1 MYLLAS
7 SVVTIACART
17 KTFEYAADLENFA
30 HWFPGVIGI
39 VAHDE
44 LSFATPGKQY
54 VETVAVPL
62 RGNRTVMIRVVEASA
77 PMRVVT
83 EGDLPLLLP
92 RMEIEFQDVGGNSC
106 EVRWRMLSR
115 NENMLV
121 RYTVL
126 PLAGWLMG
134 RRATMGLRNLKWRLE
149 GSAPKS
155 FAG

>member
-17 KTFEYAADLENFA
+17 KTFDYAADLENFA

-39 VAHDE
+39 VAQDE
-44 LSFATPGKQY
+44 LSLATPGKQY

-62 RGNRTVMIRVVEASA
+62 RGNRTVLIRVVDASA

-92 RMEIEFQDVGGNSC
+92 RMEIEFHDVGGNSC

-115 NENMLV
+115 NENVLV
-121 RYTVL
+121 RCTVL

-134 RRATMGLRNLKWRLE
+134 RRATTGLRNLKWQLE

>member
-62 RGNRTVMIRVVEASA
+62 RGNRTVMIRVVDAST

-115 NENMLV
+115 NENVLV

-134 RRATMGLRNLKWRLE
+134 RRAATGLRNLKWILE

>member
-7 SVVTIACART
+7 SVVTIARSCT
-17 KTFEYAADLENFA
+17 KVFDYAADLENFA
-30 HWFPGVIGI
+30 DWFPGVIGI
-39 VAHDE
+39 VAHNE
-44 LSFATPGKQY
+44 LPFATPGKQY

-62 RGNRTVMIRVVEASA
+62 RGNRTVLIRVVDASA
-77 PMRVVT
+77 PMRIVT

-92 RMEIEFQDVGGNSC
+92 RMEIEFHDVGGSSC

-115 NENMLV
+115 NENVLV

-126 PLAGWLMG
+126 PFAGWLMG
-134 RRATMGLRNLKWRLE
+134 RRAATGLRNLKWRLE
-149 GSAPKS
+149 GSTPKS

>member
-62 RGNRTVMIRVVEASA
+62 RGKRTVRIWVVDASV

-83 EGDLPLLLP
+83 QGDLPLLLP
-92 RMEIEFQDVGGNSC
+92 RMEIEFQDVGGDSC

-115 NENMLV
+115 NENVLV

-134 RRATMGLRNLKWRLE
+134 RRATTGLRNLKWILE